1 MPRHAPPELRL
12 PSLLAGIALYHDE
25 PRTQACAVPVA
36 FGKRASAEFLHMSS
50 ALAYEGR
57 LYVLAGTLGSPY
69 RAFSTTRMETVP
81 QPGDYVVP
89 EPQPSPDSDPGEG

>member
-1 MPRHAPPELRL
+1 
-12 PSLLAGIALYHDE
+12 
-25 PRTQACAVPVA
+25 
-36 FGKRASAEFLHMSS
+36 MSS

-69 RAFSTTRMETVP
+69 CAFSATRMETVP